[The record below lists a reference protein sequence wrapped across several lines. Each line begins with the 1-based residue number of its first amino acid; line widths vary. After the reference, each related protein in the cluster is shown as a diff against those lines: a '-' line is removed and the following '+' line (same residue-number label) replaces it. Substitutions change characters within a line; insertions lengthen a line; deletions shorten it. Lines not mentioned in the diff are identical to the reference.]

1 MGGETLP
8 KEVLG
13 LVGEV
18 VVEPEGVDVDV
29 ARPGRPDG
37 LRSGL
42 FDMMDQISISM
53 LASCSW

>member
-1 MGGETLP
+1 VGPLVGGETLP

-42 FDMMDQISISM
+42 FDMMG
-53 LASCSW
+53 